1 MKKDDTVYLQH
12 ILDAIEQIE
21 EYLKGVSVKRFLQT
35 RLLQDG
41 VVRQLEIIGEASRN
55 LADEFRQ
62 THPEVPWGEIVGLR
76 NRIIHAYF
84 NVNLQIVWEIVQN
97 DLPPLKQQVERI
109 LRMLDEEHGESEKQ

>member
-1 MKKDDTVYLQH
+1 MKKDDTVYLRH
-12 ILDAIEQIE
+12 ILDAIEQIAS
-21 EYLKGVSVKRFLQT
+21 YVQGVSAGQFMNN

-55 LADEFRQ
+55 LFAELRQ
-62 THPEVPWGEIVGLR
+62 TYTEIPWSQIIALR

-84 NVNLQIVWEIVQN
+84 DVNLRVVWEIVRD

-109 LRMLDEEHGESEKQ
+109 LAGMDVTGS